1 MLPTMSRQRSKTGNY
16 HILNLWLQLTMW
28 RQRYKTRNYWPR
40 GWIFRCNRQCEGKDT
55 RQGIIT
61 LEVECSDATDNVKA
75 KIQDKGLLSSVE
87 PLYANVKAK
96 IQDKGLLSSVEPLYA
111 MENVKAKIQN
121 KELSSVKSSD
131 AINNVKAK
139 IQDKGL
145 SPLGLNL
152 QKPPTMSRQR
162 SKTRD
167 YHPGGWI
174 IGCNW
179 QCQGTDPR
187 QGIITV
193 EVKYSN
199 AIDNVKAKIQ
209 DEGLSP

>member
-1 MLPTMSRQRSKTGNY
+1 MPPTMSRQRSKTGNY

-61 LEVECSDATDNVKA
+61 LEVECSDATD
-75 KIQDKGLLSSVE
+75 
-87 PLYANVKAK
+87 
-96 IQDKGLLSSVEPLYA
+96 
-111 MENVKAKIQN
+111 NVKAKIQN